1 MKNKIKMTSEIKNC
15 LFCSKERKLKPNCI
29 KQRWKVC
36 EDHFMISCP
45 KCGHEA
51 FWMEGMKN
59 GDYYAC
65 FSLNCNW
72 KSETLPEN
80 KK

>member
-1 MKNKIKMTSEIKNC
+1 MIHEIKNC
-15 LFCSKERKLKPNCI
+15 LFCPKERKLKPNCI

-51 FWMEGMKN
+51 FWMEGMKD
-59 GDYYAC
+59 GVYCAC

-72 KSETLPEN
+72 KSKTLPEN